1 MSVIREALVAVL
13 GSKDQKI
20 VRSYINGDWVIGAG
34 TKASSVVNP
43 ATEETIAWTHDVS
56 EKQLDETF
64 AAARQA
70 QLNWHY
76 EVGIQEKEAI
86 FRYFAD
92 YLDIFKGQLAWVAIK
107 EGGKL
112 WKWAGAEVQETIDT
126 IWHYHGEVSRV
137 EGMFSRCQTK
147 NRHSI
152 VTRDPYGV
160 VVGITPWNFPLAV
173 PWWKIAAAL
182 ACGNSIIVKDAEQT
196 PTVLSLS
203 VYLFHE
209 AVKFVLGKKRAGEL
223 AGVLQVVHGRGET
236 IGKYIIE
243 NGDYDKIAFTGGTET
258 GKVVAETCGRR
269 LKKCSMELGGHA
281 GIILMDDYDLDRA
294 VRETLNAMVGDSG
307 QRCVS
312 AREMFVHQDRYKEF
326 TKLLVEALKQVRIGD
341 PGDYKTVMGP
351 LISQEQINAVE
362 NGILDSVGRM
372 VNSHK
377 IVLGGRSMRKAPEF
391 SGVFSIDPEVFKRG
405 YYFAPTVLVDLP
417 PHAYARKN
425 EVFGP
430 VLCVTPVFGSS
441 SDDIFEKALD
451 LMNSSCYGLSNSILT
466 DSLARTIRSI
476 ERVKTGIQYNRRG
489 PTGAEVG
496 KYFGGVKSSG
506 WGREGRGIEEFTYVK
521 QVYLDSDTQVRM
533 AQTGADDKVKDIL
546 DKSKSAIEEYL
557 T

>member
-1 MSVIREALVAVL
+1 MSVIREAFRAVL
-13 GSKDQKI
+13 GSKNEKI
-20 VRSYINGDWVIGAG
+20 VRSYINDDWMIGAG
-34 TKASSVVNP
+34 ARTSSVVNP
-43 ATEETIAWTHDVS
+43 ATEETIAWVHDVS

-64 AAARQA
+64 AAARRA
-70 QLNWHY
+70 QQGWHY

-86 FRYFAD
+86 FRCFAD
-92 YLDIFKGQLAWVAIK
+92 FLDMFRGQLAWVIIK

-112 WKWAGAEVQETIDT
+112 WRWAEAEVQETIDT

-137 EGMFSRCQTK
+137 EGTFSRCQTK
-147 NRHSI
+147 NRHSLI
-152 VTRDPYGV
+152 TRDPYGV
-160 VVGITPWNFPLAV
+160 IVGITPWNFPLAV

-196 PTVLSLS
+196 PLVLSFS

-209 AVKFVLGKKRAGEL
+209 AVRFILGKKRAVEL

-236 IGKYIIE
+236 VGKYIIE
-243 NGDYDKIAFTGGTET
+243 NGYYDKVAFTGGTET
-258 GKVVAETCGRR
+258 GKIVAETCGRR

-281 GIILMDDYDLDRA
+281 GIILMDDYDLNRA

-312 AREMFVHQDRYKEF
+312 AREVFVHQDRYEEF

-351 LISQEQINAVE
+351 LISQEQINGAE
-362 NGILDSVGRM
+362 NGVLDSVGRM
-372 VNSHK
+372 TNSYQ
-377 IVLGGRSMRKAPEF
+377 IVLGGKSMRRAPEF
-391 SGVFSIDPEVFKRG
+391 YGVFNADPGTFQRG
-405 YYFAPTVLVDLP
+405 YYFAPTILVDLP
-417 PHAYARKN
+417 PDAYARQK

-430 VLCVTPVFGSS
+430 VLCVTPVYGSS
-441 SDDIFEKALD
+441 SDDIFEKALE
-451 LMNSSCYGLSNSILT
+451 LMNASCYGLSNSILT
-466 DSLARTIRSI
+466 DSLVRTIYSI
-476 ERVKTGIQYNRRG
+476 EKVKTGIQYNRRG

-533 AQTGADDKVKDIL
+533 AQTGAEDKAKNLL
-546 DKSKSAIEEYL
+546 DQSKSAVEEYL
-557 T
+557 S